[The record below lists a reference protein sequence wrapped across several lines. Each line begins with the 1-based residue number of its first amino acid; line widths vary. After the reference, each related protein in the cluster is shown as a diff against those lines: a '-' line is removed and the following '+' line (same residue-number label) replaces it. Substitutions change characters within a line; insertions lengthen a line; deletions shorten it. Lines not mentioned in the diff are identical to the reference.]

1 MHQLIDR
8 YGDQKLKAN
17 ADAIMNSLDVFR
29 PECSLEELARPEHV
43 VDDFEAAG
51 ITSKEDVRRSS
62 PVTSTLLRGGR
73 PRRYGLRSRMGVR
86 LRPIFSSDFTHFD
99 VPDFRSDS

>member
-1 MHQLIDR
+1 MEGGVSWACQMCLDLIEHWEKRRRAGLQYPNATSVAEMHQLIDR

-43 VDDFEAAG
+43 V
-51 ITSKEDVRRSS
+51 
-62 PVTSTLLRGGR
+62 GR
-73 PRRYGLRSRMGVR
+73 
-86 LRPIFSSDFTHFD
+86 F
-99 VPDFRSDS
+99 